1 MSGSAAPAA
10 GCPCCL
16 VACAPRCPHTR
27 IPTAGPTAL
36 ACSLLD
42 SLPDIDLGTHLPALL
57 PGLLGMLSDSNAEI
71 RSACTKLLQA
81 RGWGPAAQWAWS

>member
-1 MSGSAAPAA
+1 M
-10 GCPCCL
+10 
-16 VACAPRCPHTR
+16 
-27 IPTAGPTAL
+27 

-71 RSACTKLLQA
+71 RSGCTKLLQA
-81 RGWGPAAQWAWS
+81 CGLGAAAPAGLGAGLAVAAAHNAGRARRLGCCSC